1 MSKRNV
7 KSIHEKDFDNSKKI
21 KLAPKKKDSNIN
33 FDTINELILKKYPG
47 LDTKNLELTKFLT
60 IFDMLYEKIN
70 KNEHAN
76 DSNEKENVDSVHGVP
91 EIIKIICKTLSQI
104 LTESLDELKLPV
116 NIKKIL
122 IKLKK
127 VLKIK
132 TNGEN
137 KNDQKKGEFETSE
150 SKTTESKT
158 TESTEE

>member
-7 KSIHEKDFDNSKKI
+7 KRIHKEDFDNPKKI
-21 KLAPKKKDSNIN
+21 KLTPKKDTNI
-33 FDTINELILKKYPG
+33 DLDAINELILKTHPG
-47 LDTKNLELTKFLT
+47 LDTKNLELIKFLT

-70 KNEHAN
+70 KNEHSN
-76 DSNEKENVDSVHGVP
+76 DSNEKENTDSVDGIP
-91 EIIKIICKTLSQI
+91 EIIKIICKTLLQI

-122 IKLKK
+122 LKLKK

-132 TNGEN
+132 KNNEN
-137 KNDQKKGEFETSE
+137 KNDQKEREFETIE

-158 TESTEE
+158 AESTEE